1 MLWREK
7 WSYLDG
13 LGALVLAP
21 TRELALQIFDV
32 LRAVGKHHTFSAGL
46 LIGGKREFQEEQKQ
60 VTRMSML
67 VATPGRLLQHLE
79 QSPGFDCS
87 TLKVS

>member
-1 MLWREK
+1 
-7 WSYLDG
+7 
-13 LGALVLAP
+13 
-21 TRELALQIFDV
+21 
-32 LRAVGKHHTFSAGL
+32 
-46 LIGGKREFQEEQKQ
+46 